1 MKVHWLLPGK
11 TLADGLRLI
20 VSDTDTNVM
29 ATCAEDVKN
38 LIVYF
43 VHEDM
48 FREVDWDDV
57 VANPVTELPKVISP
71 SKVQNVEKNPKEK
84 LHVFYTNL
92 DNIRVDQAV
101 DNEDDVL
108 WDSDNEIEEGDAD
121 MFNDLVTS
129 HVQVKDHKKDKGS
142 KLKTLEISRPV
153 QGSDEEDTDD
163 EGLNLPELDGEGDVR
178 LGFSSFSEEDI
189 QNTAFHVGLVF
200 ADVQKLRDAIT
211 EYSVRNRVEIKMP
224 RNEKARL
231 KAHCAEGYPWNLYA
245 SLDRRTNSFMIKT
258 YYGVHNCQKEW
269 VLKRCTAKWLA
280 AKYIDSFRAN
290 DKMSITSF

>member
-38 LIVYF
+38 PIVYF

-84 LHVFYTNL
+84 LPVFYTNL

-101 DNEDDVL
+101 DNKDDVL
-108 WDSDNEIEEGDAD
+108 WDSDNEIEEGDVD
-121 MFNDLVTS
+121 LYEDLVTS
-129 HVQVKDHKKDKGS
+129 QVQVKDHKKAKGG

-153 QGSDEEDTDD
+153 TMK
-163 EGLNLPELDGEGDVR
+163 VWT
-178 LGFSSFSEEDI
+178 F
-189 QNTAFHVGLVF
+189 QN
-200 ADVQKLRDAIT
+200 
-211 EYSVRNRVEIKMP
+211 
-224 RNEKARL
+224 
-231 KAHCAEGYPWNLYA
+231 
-245 SLDRRTNSFMIKT
+245 
-258 YYGVHNCQKEW
+258 
-269 VLKRCTAKWLA
+269 
-280 AKYIDSFRAN
+280 
-290 DKMSITSF
+290 

>member
-1 MKVHWLLPGK
+1 MSSSELPGPDGRQRRSDLQALGRSISTAVVDKRSSCRRHPGRRWGIAAAASSLVGAGCGCESSNRHLGYESNEDLKVHWLLPGK

-57 VANPVTELPKVISP
+57 VANPVTELPK
-71 SKVQNVEKNPKEK
+71 
-84 LHVFYTNL
+84 TNL

-101 DNEDDVL
+101 DSEDDVL
-108 WDSDNEIEEGDAD
+108 WDSDNEIEEGDTDLFDA
-121 MFNDLVTS
+121 LVTS
-129 HVQVKDHKKDKGS
+129 HVQVKDHKKAKGN

-153 QGSDEEDTDD
+153 QGSDEEDTND
-163 EGLNLPELDGEGDVR
+163 EGLDLPESDGEGDVR
-178 LGFSSFSEEDI
+178 LRFSSFNGEDM
-189 QNTAFHVGLVF
+189 QNLAFHVGLVF

-211 EYSVRNRVEIKMP
+211 EYTIRNRVEIKMP

-231 KAHCAEGYPWNLYA
+231 KAHCAEGCPL
-245 SLDRRTNSFMIKT
+245 
-258 YYGVHNCQKEW
+258 
-269 VLKRCTAKWLA
+269 
-280 AKYIDSFRAN
+280 
-290 DKMSITSF
+290 

>member
-1 MKVHWLLPGK
+1 
-11 TLADGLRLI
+11 
-20 VSDTDTNVM
+20 
-29 ATCAEDVKN
+29 
-38 LIVYF
+38 
-43 VHEDM
+43 M

-57 VANPVTELPKVISP
+57 DANPMTELPKVISP

-84 LHVFYTNL
+84 LLVFYTNL

-101 DNEDDVL
+101 DSEDDVM

-121 MFNDLVTS
+121 LFDDLVTS
-129 HVQVKDHKKDKGS
+129 HVQVKDHKKAKGS

-231 KAHCAEGYPWNLYA
+231 KAHCAEGCP
-245 SLDRRTNSFMIKT
+245 
-258 YYGVHNCQKEW
+258 
-269 VLKRCTAKWLA
+269 
-280 AKYIDSFRAN
+280 
-290 DKMSITSF
+290 